1 MKVIGIA
8 FSDLHYAKW
17 AQFNE
22 NNARLETTLEVTR
35 KIIEAAIKHHCPIL
49 FSGDLADHPKYME
62 NEVMGYVSMTTWE
75 LRKGG
80 KRVVGVNGNHDF
92 PKMNTFANPQKGYMT
107 HLAVMTDE
115 FQCIDFSHTDN
126 DYYRVHGIPYING
139 NIDFVEAVKDR
150 IKNLHPTKG
159 NILLIHRDLAGA
171 EEPDGRVID
180 KDPEKDRTL
189 KKLFKKF
196 NLVLSGHIHKPQKIK
211 KLGKNVYMLGSTNQ
225 QRRTD
230 AGCKMGYWRIMEDY
244 SMAFTELKMPG
255 FKYLE
260 HDEEQPN
267 ETDYF
272 IRLPKKEAVKKIGDD
287 PTQTFRVNDRR
298 DKLAKKYLK
307 ARGIKSERKLNT
319 LLKYI

>member
-1 MKVIGIA
+1 MRVIGIA

-17 AQFNE
+17 AQYNE

-35 KIIEAAIKHHCPIL
+35 KVIGAAIKHHCPIL
-49 FSGDLADHPKYME
+49 FPGDFIDHPKHLD
-62 NEVMGYVSMTTWE
+62 NEVMKYVAATTVELMTT
-75 LRKGG
+75 RKRIIGI
-80 KRVVGVNGNHDF
+80 NGNHDL
-92 PKMNTFANPQKGYMT
+92 PKINTFENPQEGYMT
-107 HLAVMTDE
+107 HLAKMTNE
-115 FQCIDFSHTDN
+115 FKCVDFSHTDT
-126 DYYRVHGIPYING
+126 DLYRVHGIPYING

-150 IKNLHPTKG
+150 LKHLHPDKG

-180 KDPEKDRTL
+180 KDAEKDKTL

-196 NLVLSGHIHKPQKIK
+196 DLVLSGHIHKPQRIK

-230 AGCKMGYWRIMEDY
+230 AECRMGYWRIMEDY
-244 SMAFTELKMPG
+244 SMAFTDLKMPG

-272 IRLPKKEAVKKIGDD
+272 IRLPKKETIKQGDQ
-287 PTQTFRVNDRR
+287 PTQTFRVDEKR
-298 DKLAKKYLK
+298 DKLAKRYLK